1 MTEVYHNYQFKRV
14 YALTKPLYNPK
25 IAMMQFFLGCGG
37 VILLT
42 YASLELYLLCEGG
55 LLN

>member
-1 MTEVYHNYQFKRV
+1 MTEIYHNYQFKRV